1 MAAKGRTDS
10 TEHGVAI
17 DARLAKALNHP
28 LRARIIAVLNERT
41 AAPVELATILD
52 EGLSNVSYHCREL
65 HKLDCIEVVKRE
77 HVRGARKTTY
87 RGTTRM
93 FLNDATWK
101 HLSKEA
107 RDGISVAA
115 LGEVI
120 ERASR
125 AIDAGTFDKR
135 EDRHVIT
142 LKMELDEDGWSDV
155 SRIIADAYRRVSEI
169 ETESINRTPD
179 AEARLRG
186 TVSLLSY
193 ESP

>member
-1 MAAKGRTDS
+1 MTPKGRTDS
-10 TEHGVAI
+10 TERGMSI
-17 DARLAKALNHP
+17 DARLVKALNHP
-28 LRARIIAVLNERT
+28 LRARVLAVLNERT
-41 AAPVELATILD
+41 AAPVELAQILG
-52 EGLSNVSYHCREL
+52 EELSNVSYHCREL
-65 HKLDCIEVVKRE
+65 HKLDCVEIVKRE

-87 RGTTRM
+87 RGITRM
-93 FLNDATWK
+93 FLDDATWK
-101 HLSKEA
+101 HLSKET

-142 LKMELDEDGWSDV
+142 LKMDLDEDGWSDV
-155 SRIIADAYRRVSEI
+155 SRIIADAYERIVEV
-169 ETESINRTPD
+169 ETQSVNRTPD
-179 AEARLRG
+179 AEARLRA